1 MIRTSFAAAAAAM
14 VAVSISL
21 FLNFLTQGS
30 VANAAEIKLLSSL
43 GVKPAMIDL
52 IPKFEQ
58 SSGHKVTIDYGTA
71 GALTDRIQ
79 KGEAADVAIATQ
91 QQIAN
96 LEKQGRIAE
105 GSPVDIAK
113 VGVGVFVRKGAP
125 KPDI

>member
-1 MIRTSFAAAAAAM
+1 MIKTSSAAIFAI
-14 VAVSISL
+14 VATAISCL
-21 FLNFLTQGS
+21 MPASTS
-30 VANAAEIKLLSSL
+30 SRVANAAEIKLLCPIALQSAISEI
-43 GVKPAMIDL
+43 VPQ
-52 IPKFEQ
+52 FEK